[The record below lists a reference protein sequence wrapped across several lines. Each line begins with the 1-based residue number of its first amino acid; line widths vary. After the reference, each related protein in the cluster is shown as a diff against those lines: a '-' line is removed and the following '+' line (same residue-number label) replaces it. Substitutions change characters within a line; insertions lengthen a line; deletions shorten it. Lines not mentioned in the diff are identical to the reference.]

1 MSQQILD
8 LLEGSSSQKPMPF
21 NVLVDK
27 SGLLP
32 KTLTMILDSMY
43 AQRSIN
49 QAMLTRY
56 GVQQREV
63 WPTGVIEK
71 AVRMDIVINPN
82 KTPPSGYQTRPY
94 RRDESN
100 FRTSLSAIPDS
111 DIEVEKPQQPAAVE
125 SEKTMNEKP
134 ENTTP
139 KALLIL
145 EFIEANPGCS
155 SLEIAKAVNVQS
167 INAYIKFH
175 IKRGNV
181 LIELGH
187 SRHNKYSLKAGMTA
201 KDIYQGGARHKPVR
215 STDADLRTPHADE
228 QTKSTLNNV
237 PTVDEKSL
245 PIANA
250 PVIDMDA
257 IYKEKPAQPSQF
269 RVAYTS
275 DGCLIILGLQY
286 VPIELDAAQ
295 TRELIAYV
303 DDMKLGEVA

>member
-1 MSQQILD
+1 
-8 LLEGSSSQKPMPF
+8 MPF
-21 NVLVDK
+21 NLLVDK

-32 KTLTMILDSMY
+32 KTLNMILDTMY

-49 QAMLTRY
+49 QAMVTRY

-71 AVRMDIVINPN
+71 AVRMDVVINPN
-82 KTPPSGYQTRPY
+82 KTPPSGHLIRPY

-111 DIEVEKPQQPAAVE
+111 DFEVEKNTAIAAIE

-155 SLEIAKAVNVQS
+155 SLEIAKAVSVQS

-228 QTKSTLNNV
+228 TKKPSLT
-237 PTVDEKSL
+237 TGAEKSVG
-245 PIANA
+245 
-250 PVIDMDA
+250 VIQDE
-257 IYKEKPAQPSQF
+257 IQSVFQKEKPAQPSQF

-275 DGCLIILGLQY
+275 DGCLIILGLQFM
-286 VPIELDAAQ
+286 PIELDAAQ

-303 DDMKLGEVA
+303 DDMKLSEVA

>member
-8 LLEGSSSQKPMPF
+8 LLKGSSSQKPMPF

-32 KTLTMILDSMY
+32 KTLNMILDSMY
-43 AQRSIN
+43 AQHSIN
-49 QAMLTRY
+49 QALVTRN
-56 GVQQREV
+56 GMQQREV

-71 AVRMDIVINPN
+71 AVRQDIVINPN
-82 KTPPSGYQTRPY
+82 KTPPSGLLTRPY

-100 FRTSLSAIPDS
+100 FRTSLAAIPDS
-111 DIEVEKPQQPAAVE
+111 DAEVEKTQQPIAIE
-125 SEKTMNEKP
+125 SEKTMNEKT

-139 KALLIL
+139 KSLLIL
-145 EFIEANPGCS
+145 EYIEAYPGCS
-155 SLEIAKAVNVQS
+155 SLEITKEVGVQS
-167 INAYIKFH
+167 VNAYIKFH

-201 KDIYQGGARHKPVR
+201 KDVYQGGVRHKPMR
-215 STDADLRTPHADE
+215 SVDTDLCKKHTDE
-228 QTKSTLNNV
+228 PSKSTLNNV
-237 PTVDEKSL
+237 PTVDKKSSPITSL
-245 PIANA
+245 PA
-250 PVIDMDA
+250 IDMDA
-257 IYKEKPAQPSQF
+257 VYKEKLAQPSQF

-275 DGCLIILGLQY
+275 DGCLIILGLQFM
-286 VPIELDAAQ
+286 PIELDAAQ

-303 DDMKLGEVA
+303 DDMKLSEVA

>member
-1 MSQQILD
+1 MPKPIMLV
-8 LLEGSSSQKPMPF
+8 LAESSSRKPVPF
-21 NVLVDK
+21 DVLVNET
-27 SGLLP
+27 GLLP
-32 KTLTMILDSMY
+32 KYLNTVLDEMY
-43 AQRSIN
+43 AVHTIN
-49 QAMLTRY
+49 QAMVTR
-56 GVQQREV
+56 GGIQQREV
-63 WPTGVIEK
+63 WLTGVIEK
-71 AVRMDIVINPN
+71 AARQDIVINPN
-82 KTPPSGYQTRPY
+82 KTPPSGHLTSPY

-111 DIEVEKPQQPAAVE
+111 DFEVEKNTAIAAIE

-215 STDADLRTPHADE
+215 PTDADLRTPHADK
-228 QTKSTLNNV
+228 TKKSSLTTGAEKYV
-237 PTVDEKSL
+237 GGIQDEIQSL
-245 PIANA
+245 FQ
-250 PVIDMDA
+250 
-257 IYKEKPAQPSQF
+257 KEKPAAPSQF

-275 DGCLIILGLQY
+275 DGCLIIMGLQLM
-286 VPIELDAAQ
+286 PIELDATQ

-303 DDMKLGEVA
+303 DDMKLSEVA